1 MTSARRAQSLIFTG
15 VREAQVKTIDVA
27 APGAGQLRLKTLA
40 CGICWREIHVFTGR
54 LGRSFPCVM
63 GHEPVGIVDEIGPGV
78 MGFKVG
84 DRVTAIGEACLAEYC
99 LVEDKYTAQ
108 IFENGN
114 AANYLGEPVMCALAA
129 LRQANP
135 GNDALVV
142 VNGVGFMGQLLM
154 QALARCTKSQLV
166 AVDIDDEA
174 LQRAALF
181 TRCDTLTPAEFTP
194 ETMRRKYGR
203 LADIVFE
210 ASGVKGTILPATR
223 CVRNGGKL
231 CLFGH
236 HFSVE
241 PEAVNDWH
249 LRGIA
254 VLNTVPWGSPDL
266 ARDFRDAVQ
275 MLNAGGFDLRQF
287 VSHQVPLN
295 EAISL
300 MNVASAHAPDFIKG
314 VVNF

>member
-1 MTSARRAQSLIFTG
+1 MNARRAESLVFTG
-15 VREAQVKTIDVA
+15 IREAQVKTIDVA
-27 APGAGQLRLKTLA
+27 APAAGELRLKTLA

-54 LGRSFPCVM
+54 LERSFPCVM
-63 GHEPVGIVDEIGPGV
+63 GHEPVGIVDEVGPGV
-78 MGFKVG
+78 RGFKAG
-84 DRVTAIGEACLAEYC
+84 DRVTAIGQASLAEYC
-99 LVEDKYTAQ
+99 LVEDKYTAP
-108 IFENGN
+108 ISTNGE

-135 GNDALVV
+135 RDDSLVV

-154 QALARCTKSQLV
+154 QALARRTKSQLV
-166 AVDIDDEA
+166 AVDINYAA
-174 LQRAALF
+174 LERAAQF
-181 TRCDTLTPAEFTP
+181 TGCETLTPAELTP
-194 ETMRRKYGR
+194 ETLKRRFGR

-210 ASGVKGTILPATR
+210 ASGVKGTIFPATR

-266 ARDFRDAVQ
+266 ARDFRDAVE
-275 MLNAGGFDLRQF
+275 MLNAGEFDLQQF
-287 VSHQVPLN
+287 VSHQAPLAD
-295 EAISL
+295 AISL
-300 MNVASAHAPDFIKG
+300 MNVASTHSPGFIKG
-314 VVNF
+314 VINF